1 MHMENDQNEKFYW
14 SKDLYSS
21 ASYVLQ
27 SRPKHHVLWAAV
39 NAAILTRH
47 TLHTKLIPIKDSDC
61 VFRLNNG
68 YM

>member
-27 SRPKHHVLWAAV
+27 SRLKHHVLWAAV
-39 NAAILTRH
+39 NTAILTH
-47 TLHTKLIPIKDSDC
+47 HKLHIKLIPIKYSDY